1 MKKILALT
9 FAVML
14 CTTVR
19 SQTPPVV
26 SGPPADPI
34 TVKDTPASQSLDK
47 LAKEEADNQKTV
59 NDLFQ
64 QARHNLDANQ
74 KALQDEIKKQT
85 KDLNDKLAEDK
96 KYKPIM
102 DKIKDLNKQ
111 LQDIQ
116 GKAQADFQKNAGVLQ
131 QKVQSAMYQVEALI
145 PVVRKENG
153 LPETAQYNPQTQKWT
168 VPKAEAKK

>member
-1 MKKILALT
+1 MKKILALS

-26 SGPPADPI
+26 SGPPADTV
-34 TVKDTPASQSLDK
+34 TVKDTPAAQSLDK
-47 LAKEEADNQKTV
+47 LAKDQASDQKAV

-64 QARHNLDANQ
+64 QARHSLDANQ
-74 KALQDEIKKQT
+74 KALQDELQKQT

-96 KYKPIM
+96 HYKPMI

-111 LQDIQ
+111 LQDVQ
-116 GKAQADFQKNAGVLQ
+116 AKAQAEFQKNAGVLQ
-131 QKVQSAMYQVEALI
+131 QKVQSELYQVQALI

-153 LPETAQYNPQTQKWT
+153 LPDNAQYDAQTQKWS